1 MFKITLITSLLASSA
16 AFAAPQKIKF
26 DPEAIKREQRIAEL
40 SRAPASAL
48 NICKK
53 C

>member
-1 MFKITLITSLLASSA
+1 MFKITLIALLFASSA
-16 AFAAPQKIKF
+16 AIAAPQKIKF

>member
-1 MFKITLITSLLASSA
+1 MFRITLIALLFASPA
-16 AFAAPQKIKF
+16 ALAQPQKIKF
-26 DPEAIKREQRIAEL
+26 DPEAVKREQRIAEL
-40 SRAPASAL
+40 SRAPASAH

>member
-1 MFKITLITSLLASSA
+1 MFKITLIAVLFASSA
-16 AFAAPQKIKF
+16 ALAAPKKINF
-26 DPEAIKREQRIAEL
+26 DPDAVKREQRIAEL

>member
-1 MFKITLITSLLASSA
+1 MFKLTLIAALFASSA
-16 AFAAPQKIKF
+16 ALAAPQKIKF
-26 DPEAIKREQRIAEL
+26 DPEAVKREQRIADL